1 MEINPCYVRDIEH
14 NLVSEQ
20 VEEHKAF
27 NEVQDLSELVKKSTE
42 VVTVLDS
49 NKAVAMWGLI
59 EIDKGVVNFW
69 MAITSKMNKI
79 KLIRML
85 HKYVDYMKENY
96 SLVVSVARPKN
107 EKVIKMVKLFGFTVT
122 EPRVFGFSDEL
133 FCRLDLKGNK

>member
-1 MEINPCYVRDIEH
+1 MEINSCYVRDIEY

-27 NEVQDLSELVKKSTE
+27 NEVQDLSELVEKSVE
-42 VVTVLDS
+42 VVTVLDK

-69 MAITSKMNKI
+69 MAITPKMNKI

-85 HKYVDYMKENY
+85 HKYVDYMKKNY
-96 SLVVSVARPKN
+96 SSIVSVARPKN
-107 EKVIKMVKLFGFTVT
+107 EKVIKMVKFFGFTVT
-122 EPRVFGFSDEL
+122 EPRLFGFSDEL